1 MGRLSQF
8 EGKIDRAFD
17 NAAGSMFKSPVSPV
31 QMTKRAEKEMY
42 REKLVSAGV
51 QHAPTLF
58 NILVNPVDDEKL
70 SGFYPTLAG
79 EMETYLK
86 GKADEGGLHM
96 DGSPLVR
103 FIVDDKLKSGKF
115 DVIAENVS
123 ASIIQQ
129 LRMEEMQRYGLD
141 ARDRG
146 RDYEAE
152 PPYDTY
158 DTSDEDAYFAAQDEG
173 GELAPQDLAPGYQPP
188 LASLYNINTGETF
201 NLDGVQVRIGRDRA
215 NDIVIR
221 DPNVSRTHAEIVLR
235 DGYWMLN
242 DLGSTNGTFLND
254 KEIAQ
259 VDLCDGDLLTFGM
272 TNFEFRE
279 G

>member
-141 ARDRG
+141 ARDRLPPCTTSTRG
-146 RDYEAE
+146 RRS
-152 PPYDTY
+152 
-158 DTSDEDAYFAAQDEG
+158 TSTAFRCASDAT
-173 GELAPQDLAPGYQPP
+173 APTTSSSATP
-188 LASLYNINTGETF
+188 T
-201 NLDGVQVRIGRDRA
+201 
-215 NDIVIR
+215 
-221 DPNVSRTHAEIVLR
+221 SRVPMR
-235 DGYWMLN
+235 R
-242 DLGSTNGTFLND
+242 S
-254 KEIAQ
+254 
-259 VDLCDGDLLTFGM
+259 C
-272 TNFEFRE
+272 
-279 G
+279 